1 VFQLPGRQ
9 YEYHAPTQSPIN
21 PPYKEA
27 CELRRTDKLAKPGKP
42 DLEIPEDKNR
52 TLGNSESECSSCEP
66 ERVPSD
72 IKDNELENTSKQMEK
87 LDIKS

>member
-1 VFQLPGRQ
+1 MFQLPGRQ

-42 DLEIPEDKNR
+42 DLEISEDKNR
-52 TLGNSESECSSCEP
+52 TFGNSGNESASSVP
-66 ERVPSD
+66 ESVSSD
-72 IKDNELENTSKQMEK
+72 IKDIELENTSKQMEK